1 MHYLEI
7 IEVAANYLSYLN
19 FDLFS
24 RMSTKREYVS
34 NSILFF
40 LSLYPS
46 VFKVLSGAAHPTGN
60 SRALTIAFLI
70 DRVFGIHRRVK

>member
-24 RMSTKREYVS
+24 RMSTKTIKR
-34 NSILFF
+34 
-40 LSLYPS
+40 LY
-46 VFKVLSGAAHPTGN
+46 FYKV
-60 SRALTIAFLI
+60 
-70 DRVFGIHRRVK
+70 

>member
-24 RMSTKREYVS
+24 RMSTKPTNPGRTDLGF
-34 NSILFF
+34 LFGVER
-40 LSLYPS
+40 SL
-46 VFKVLSGAAHPTGN
+46 
-60 SRALTIAFLI
+60 LT
-70 DRVFGIHRRVK
+70 

>member
-24 RMSTKREYVS
+24 RMSTTRDPKTFCLRV
-34 NSILFF
+34 LFF
-40 LSLYPS
+40 SEAQ
-46 VFKVLSGAAHPTGN
+46 VL
-60 SRALTIAFLI
+60 
-70 DRVFGIHRRVK
+70 

>member
-24 RMSTKREYVS
+24 RMSTRKS
-34 NSILFF
+34 LDAQHQGFF
-40 LSLYPS
+40 YALCSFWSEP
-46 VFKVLSGAAHPTGN
+46 VFSKTRNTQKSPLKFSSKG
-60 SRALTIAFLI
+60 FL
-70 DRVFGIHRRVK
+70 

>member
-24 RMSTKREYVS
+24 RMSTTKPFEG
-34 NSILFF
+34 NFKGFF
-40 LSLYPS
+40 RL
-46 VFKVLSGAAHPTGN
+46 
-60 SRALTIAFLI
+60 RIIAFES
-70 DRVFGIHRRVK
+70 GH

>member
-24 RMSTKREYVS
+24 RMSTRKSLDAQHQGFFMRQRE
-34 NSILFF
+34 
-40 LSLYPS
+40 SL
-46 VFKVLSGAAHPTGN
+46 LSGAKRIKKTRSAVGSLWLMFT
-60 SRALTIAFLI
+60 
-70 DRVFGIHRRVK
+70 

>member
-24 RMSTKREYVS
+24 RMSTRK
-34 NSILFF
+34 
-40 LSLYPS
+40 SLDA
-46 VFKVLSGAAHPTGN
+46 KH
-60 SRALTIAFLI
+60 
-70 DRVFGIHRRVK
+70 